1 MIDDHR
7 LLCSVFRSPKREGMY
22 LYVRRDQDLRELP
35 EALMKVFGTPAHS
48 MDLLLS
54 ADKKLA
60 RVDAARVMEQIREQ
74 GFFLQMPPQDS
85 EVPLPLARKHRDA

>member
-1 MIDDHR
+1 VIDDHR

-60 RVDAARVMEQIREQ
+60 RVDAAKVMEQIREQ
-74 GFFLQMPPQDS
+74 GFYLQMPPQDS

>member
-35 EALMKVFGTPAHS
+35 EALMKVFGIPAHS

-54 ADKKLA
+54 AEKKLA
-60 RVDAARVMEQIREQ
+60 RVEAAKVIAQIREQ
-74 GFFLQMPPQDS
+74 GFFLQMPPQDN
-85 EVPLPLARKHRDA
+85 EEPLPLARKNRDA

>member
-60 RVDAARVMEQIREQ
+60 RVDAAKVMEQIREQ
-74 GFFLQMPPQDS
+74 GFYLQMPPQDS

>member
-7 LLCSVFRSPKREGMY
+7 LLCSIFRSPKREGMY

-35 EALMKVFGTPAHS
+35 EALMKVFGTPVHS

-54 ADKKLA
+54 AEKKLA
-60 RVDAARVMEQIREQ
+60 RVEAEKVMAQIREQ
-74 GFFLQMPPQDS
+74 GFFLQMPPQDN
-85 EVPLPLARKHRDA
+85 EELLPLARKNRDA

>member
-54 ADKKLA
+54 ADKKMA
-60 RVDAARVMEQIREQ
+60 RVDAAKVMEQIREQ
-74 GFFLQMPPQDS
+74 GFYLQMPPQDS

>member
-7 LLCSVFRSPKREGMY
+7 LLCSIFRSPKREGMY

-35 EALMKVFGTPAHS
+35 EALMKVFGAPAHS

-54 ADKKLA
+54 AEKKLA
-60 RVDAARVMEQIREQ
+60 RVDAAKVMAQIREQ
-74 GFFLQMPPQDS
+74 GFFLQMPPQDN
-85 EVPLPLARKHRDA
+85 EEPLPLARNNRDA